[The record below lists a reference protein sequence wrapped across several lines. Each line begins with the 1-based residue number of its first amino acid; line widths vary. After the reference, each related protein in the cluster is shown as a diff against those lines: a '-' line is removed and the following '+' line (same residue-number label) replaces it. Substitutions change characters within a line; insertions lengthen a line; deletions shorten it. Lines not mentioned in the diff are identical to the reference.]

1 MAKHRSLSL
10 KTFVHSI
17 PWDLF
22 QRYFEDLLPGQV
34 QHHSDDLS
42 PERSLSDWS
51 FLNEEVME
59 QFLGDSQNAEA
70 SGVILEQF
78 RRINDI
84 AVYGANLLV
93 QAYQWAG
100 VTLDSE
106 QPVQELAMRLFL
118 DDPDAFQYA
127 WSRYLLFS
135 TDSLLTSYSMEV
147 DGLETSEEQIG
158 KFQLDLNRW
167 FASQAKGSQC
177 KVHCFQALN
186 SPDLDVMGLTT
197 VGGNARLAH
206 TTRNALRLL
215 EYLDQDE
222 IPVSRGA
229 SRPLRGQSRLRC
241 GADQP
246 PCRGSRRCTS
256 AST

>member
-1 MAKHRSLSL
+1 MPKHRSLSL

-34 QHHSDDLS
+34 QHHSDDFL
-42 PERSLSDWS
+42 PEQSLSDWS

-93 QAYQWAG
+93 RAYQWAG

-118 DDPDAFQYA
+118 DHPDAFQYA
-127 WSRYLLFS
+127 WSRYLLYS
-135 TDSLLTSYSMEV
+135 TDSLFL
-147 DGLETSEEQIG
+147 
-158 KFQLDLNRW
+158 
-167 FASQAKGSQC
+167 
-177 KVHCFQALN
+177 
-186 SPDLDVMGLTT
+186 
-197 VGGNARLAH
+197 
-206 TTRNALRLL
+206 
-215 EYLDQDE
+215 
-222 IPVSRGA
+222 
-229 SRPLRGQSRLRC
+229 
-241 GADQP
+241 
-246 PCRGSRRCTS
+246 
-256 AST
+256 